1 MKNLKLNKIIL
12 VLILVLACFLRL
24 YRLNDVPAGFHQD
37 EVSQAYNAFAI
48 ATTGFDR
55 YGEFMPIL
63 FRSFG
68 SYQPSVYTYLST
80 IPVTIFGNTIF
91 AARFLSAISG
101 VGVVLFA
108 YLIIVSLIKSDK
120 KYTLALS
127 AAFIL
132 SISPWAIHFSRRVV
146 EGNVGLFFFLFSLYL
161 FIHSL
166 KKIKLLPVA
175 MLVLGIATHA
185 YYSERLIAVMF
196 VPLFIFVY
204 RDYFLKHKKV
214 VFISLILFFLTL
226 IPHIW
231 ILTSGAFA
239 RRFDQVS
246 YFSNDTQGL
255 PRFLYI
261 TIEFIRHFLG
271 YISPKNLFADT
282 GSGLA
287 RVSPD
292 LGVFF
297 EWMFLPF
304 LLGLWTLIKSKE
316 SDLKKILIILF
327 PISLVPASLTGD
339 IFYPLRALV
348 FLFLI
353 SVIITLGILPIYDFF
368 KNKKVRTLVLGG
380 VLLFSY
386 FNFYISYF
394 VLFQYETTEYVGGSY
409 IKLNEYLEKYKD
421 KNIVIDSARDFAIG
435 LRIAY
440 LNEFPAGELAKQLR
454 PQLTSSYYS
463 SEVGVLETYKI
474 DNIIIRPL
482 RWGLDSCSP
491 NTLVIG
497 DEFAI
502 SSEQATEHKLKKEFV
517 VNGNEGNPILVAYST
532 HPDFRCN

>member
-1 MKNLKLNKIIL
+1 MENSKLNKILLFL
-12 VLILVLACFLRL
+12 VLVLAFFLRF
-24 YRLNDVPAGFHQD
+24 YRLNEVPAGFHQD

-48 ATTGFDR
+48 ATTGHDR
-55 YGEFMPIL
+55 YGEVMPIL

-91 AARFLSAISG
+91 AARFLSAICG

-108 YLIIVSLIKSDK
+108 YLILVSLVKSEK
-120 KYTLALS
+120 KYLLGLVV
-127 AAFIL
+127 AFVVG
-132 SISPWAIHFSRRVV
+132 ISPWAIHFSRRVV
-146 EGNVGLFFFLFSLYL
+146 EGNVGLFFFLVSIYL
-161 FIHSL
+161 FILSF
-166 KKIKLLPVA
+166 KKIKLLPLG

-196 VPLFIFVY
+196 VPVFLFVY

-214 VFISLILFFLTL
+214 VFLSLILFFLTL

-231 ILTSGAFA
+231 ILASGAFA

-261 TIEFIRHFLG
+261 AIEFTRHFLG
-271 YISPKNLFADT
+271 YISPKNLFADS

-304 LLGLWTLIKSKE
+304 LLGLRWLVKSKE
-316 SDLKKILIILF
+316 VDLKRMLLILV

-339 IFYPLRALV
+339 LFYPLRALV
-348 FLFLI
+348 FLFLVSVVI
-353 SVIITLGILPIYDFF
+353 SLGILWVFEF
-368 KNKKVRTLVLGG
+368 VKNKTARNFVYGSII
-380 VLLFSY
+380 LFSF

-394 VLFQYETTEYVGGSY
+394 VLFQYESTEYVGGSY
-409 IKLNEYLEKYKD
+409 IKLNEYLKSYPD
-421 KNIVIDSARDFAIG
+421 KNVVIDSARDFAIG

-440 LNEFPAGELAKQLR
+440 LNKFPADELSKQLR
-454 PQLTSSYYS
+454 PQLTSNYYS

-474 DNIIIRPL
+474 GNILIRPV
-482 RWGLDSCSP
+482 RWGVDDCNP
-491 NTLVIG
+491 NTLIVG
-497 DEFAI
+497 DELVI
-502 SSEQATEHKLKKEFV
+502 SQEQATEHRLKKEFV
-517 VNGNEGNPILVAYST
+517 INGNDGSPVLFAYST
-532 HPDFRCN
+532 HPNFRCK